1 MTRSLRL
8 PVAALAVL
16 ALLSLPALAQAPK
29 KADVVGTWT
38 GPAVIDDGGNTV
50 DIVVVIDKAEG
61 GYAGKLSDTSGLVPE
76 SPLRKIEFKDNKL
89 SFEFDLAQGMDTTLI
104 RIELTLEADALKG
117 VWNDPDGNSG
127 AISLSLKK

>member
-38 GPAVIDDGGNTV
+38 GTAVVSDAGNTV
-50 DIVVVIDKAEG
+50 DLIVVLDKAEG

-76 SPLRKIEFKDNKL
+76 SPLRKLEFKDNKL
-89 SFEFDLAQGMDTTLI
+89 SFEFDLAQGMDTSLI
-104 RIELTLEADALKG
+104 RIELTLEADTLKG
-117 VWNDPDGNSG
+117 AWYDPDGNSG
-127 AISLSLKK
+127 AISLALKK

>member
-38 GPAVIDDGGNTV
+38 GTAVIDDGGNTV
-50 DIVVVIDKAEG
+50 DLILVIDKAEG
-61 GYAGKLSDTSGLVPE
+61 GYAVAEFVGRCISNLLGVFLGCVVCLYARPAARESG
-76 SPLRKIEFKDNKL
+76 
-89 SFEFDLAQGMDTTLI
+89 
-104 RIELTLEADALKG
+104 
-117 VWNDPDGNSG
+117 G
-127 AISLSLKK
+127 A